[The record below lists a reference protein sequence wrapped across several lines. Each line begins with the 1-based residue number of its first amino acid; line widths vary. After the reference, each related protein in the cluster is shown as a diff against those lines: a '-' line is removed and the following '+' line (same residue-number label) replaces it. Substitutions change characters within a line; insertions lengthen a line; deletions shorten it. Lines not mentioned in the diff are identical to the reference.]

1 MEQELLSVVSYYIAK
16 DRESHL
22 LNSKNVNDMKKR
34 RANTAHAGTYSSS
47 LQDLSSYTNHNI
59 DRFGVLLD
67 IWTNEVNFLEMK
79 KTLIDLYFESY
90 QNIFDK
96 NEKRNLSQNIVD
108 LIYRRVRFD
117 FESNYFTLS
126 YRLEVSSLFKQSR
139 IVKIIL
145 ERMVIIRIILKIDL
159 VT

>member
-1 MEQELLSVVSYYIAK
+1 MSVVSYYIAK

-22 LNSKNVNDMKKR
+22 LNNKNANDFKKR
-34 RANTAHAGTYSSS
+34 RATTAQTGANSSS
-47 LQDLSSYTNHNI
+47 LHDLSSYTHHNI
-59 DRFGVLLD
+59 DRFGILLD

-79 KTLIDLYFESY
+79 KNLIDLYFESY

-108 LIYRRVRFD
+108 LIYKRVRFD

-126 YRLEVSSLFKQSR
+126 YRLEVSTLFKQSR

-145 ERMVIIRIILKIDL
+145 ERMVIINF
-159 VT
+159 